1 MSPSPK
7 QTGRR
12 AARRE
17 ALFVLYQWDLTG
29 RPVESQPDEIDPFA
43 RELAETVVGREP
55 ELDRRIDEV
64 SEGWPADRLGV
75 LERNILRI
83 GIAELEGDCRGSCA
97 GEAIRVPGGRE
108 ARQRDPGARGR
119 GAGRVSEQADP
130 LDRAAELLDQLEV
143 ARARLEQTEDPD
155 TAVELLTE
163 ITELAKEAHAEIE
176 RARREADA
184 QS

>member
-1 MSPSPK
+1 
-7 QTGRR
+7 
-12 AARRE
+12 
-17 ALFVLYQWDLTG
+17 
-29 RPVESQPDEIDPFA
+29 
-43 RELAETVVGREP
+43 
-55 ELDRRIDEV
+55 
-64 SEGWPADRLGV
+64 
-75 LERNILRI
+75 
-83 GIAELEGDCRGSCA
+83 
-97 GEAIRVPGGRE
+97 
-108 ARQRDPGARGR
+108 
-119 GAGRVSEQADP
+119 VSEQADP